1 MNNDFELYK
10 GRIIDVGYSIDSFT
24 ERQGYIQDDVCYSID
39 DRQCYIQDL
48 DIKLEDRDDELIQ
61 LKLKQTYFEK
71 GLLIEGDE
79 VYLLYH
85 DGFVIDIRKV

>member
-10 GRIIDVGYSIDSFT
+10 GRIVDVCYSIDSFT
-24 ERQGYIQDDVCYSID
+24 

-48 DIKLEDRDDELIQ
+48 DIELEDGDDDELIQ
-61 LKLKQTYFEK
+61 LKLIQNYFEK
-71 GLLIEGDE
+71 GLLVEGDK

-85 DGFVIDIRKV
+85 DGFVVDIRKV